1 MTSNNLPLV
10 LIPGFMLDESLWDE
24 LLEPM
29 AATRRIYRA
38 NLRNGQTIAEIARS
52 IALQQPERFVLIG
65 FSLGGYIAR
74 SLAEQFPERVAALIL
89 IASSLRQDTPEQKRI
104 KQQAVKATNPNTFRG
119 LSTTTIAKSLH
130 PTHSTDKALIAR
142 IQCMGAQLGY
152 EEFTKQSLL
161 DRGGLSPEKIH
172 CPTLVIAA
180 DQDGLRLPEEA
191 IELRQAIAGSQLK
204 IVRDT
209 GHMIPLE
216 QPEALLKII
225 EEWLSDIN

>member
-1 MTSNNLPLV
+1 MTNNKLSIV

-24 LLEPM
+24 LHEPL
-29 AATRRIYRA
+29 AATKSIYRA
-38 NLRNGQTIAEIARS
+38 NLLNGQTIAEIARN
-52 IALQQPERFVLIG
+52 IALQAPERFVLIG

-104 KQQAVKATNPNTFRG
+104 KQQAVKATNPKTFRG
-119 LSTTTIAKSLH
+119 LSTTSIAKSLH
-130 PTHSTDKALIAR
+130 PSRAADKQLIAR
-142 IQCMGAQLGY
+142 IQRMGAQLGY
-152 EEFTKQSLL
+152 EEFAKQSLL

-180 DQDGLRLPEEA
+180 DQDGLRLREEA
-191 IELRQAIAGSQLK
+191 VELSQAISGAQLK
-204 IVRDT
+204 SINNS

-216 QPEALLKII
+216 QPEALLKIMG
-225 EEWLSDIN
+225 EWLNDIH

>member
-24 LLEPM
+24 LLEPL

-52 IALQQPERFVLIG
+52 IAQEGPKRFILIG

-74 SLAEQFPERVAALIL
+74 SLAEQFPERVAALML
-89 IASSLRQDTPEQKRI
+89 IASSLRQDTPEQKRN
-104 KQQAVKATNPNTFRG
+104 KELAVKATNQNTFRG
-119 LSTTTIAKSLH
+119 LSTSTIAKSLH
-130 PTHSTDKALIAR
+130 PSRATDKPLITR
-142 IQCMGAQLGY
+142 IQRMGAQLGY
-152 EEFTKQSLL
+152 DEFAKQSLL
-161 DRGGLSPEKIH
+161 DRGGLAPEKIH

-191 IELRQAIAGSQLK
+191 IELRQAIAGAQLK
-204 IVRDT
+204 IARDT

-225 EEWLSDIN
+225 GEWLSDIN

>member
-24 LLEPM
+24 LLEPL

-38 NLRNGQTIAEIARS
+38 NLRNGGTIAEIARH
-52 IALQQPERFVLIG
+52 IAQEGPKRFILIG

-191 IELRQAIAGSQLK
+191 IELRQAIAGAQLK

-225 EEWLSDIN
+225 GEWLSDIN